1 MNGDTGMDWDSSDSS
16 EDYMAAFRNKLIY
29 VVGKSGATGDAAA
42 SKRDDR
48 CYSILSP
55 MSCPLDSLS
64 VLPEATRHPAV

>member
-42 SKRDDR
+42 SKRDGR
-48 CYSILSP
+48 SYCILP
-55 MSCPLDSLS
+55 HMSCPLGSLS
-64 VLPEATRHPAV
+64 VLAENKRHPAV